1 LKYQDKVGNN
11 RYLAREGG
19 VMKHFSMQNME
30 RMGLFHI
37 DGVKGKYIVPVPEL
51 YRYCE
56 IAREILTGEYGV
68 GLAKESFL
76 KDIIQ

>member
-1 LKYQDKVGNN
+1 MGYN
-11 RYLAREGG
+11 RHLAWVGG
-19 VMKHFSMQNME
+19 VTKHFSMQNME
-30 RMGLFHI
+30 RMGLFRI